1 MRVLPRSFSGWSVA
15 VFGVLAVLLGL
26 LGLLSPDSQFDM
38 MGFERVDHRGPG
50 DYTPTVVA
58 TTSIAAINMG
68 ALYVLGVALAWPGFI
83 AFTVAARL
91 FMCLGFVALMAA
103 GRAPD
108 VFVGAAIWEG
118 LGAAITAAGM
128 AWDSRRAR

>member
-1 MRVLPRSFSGWSVA
+1 MSGWSVA
-15 VFGVLAVLLGL
+15 VFGVLALLLGL

-38 MGFERVDHRGPG
+38 MGFELVDQRAPG
-50 DYTPTVVA
+50 DYTPGVVA

-68 ALYVLGVALAWPGFI
+68 ILYVLGVALAWPGFV
-83 AFTVAARL
+83 AFTVGARL
-91 FMCLGFVALMAA
+91 FMCVGFVALMAA

-118 LGAAITAAGM
+118 VGAAITAVAM
-128 AWDSRRAR
+128 AWDGRSTR